1 MEEKNTNH
9 SKNNNRNDNNRLVDR
24 NHNCQSIRSQ
34 RVGGLILA
42 AGLSTRMG
50 QSKPLTK
57 FLDNNLI
64 DQTIKTMYDAG
75 IDHIHVVTGFEQER
89 VEAYLQANDLFNRIH
104 TIWNPNYG
112 NGSIL
117 TSIKTGLPRLKE
129 FDYVFIQL
137 VDLPCILPETYQK
150 LWETMLASG
159 KKAVIPTVDGRRGHP
174 VLIDMSLLPEILSY
188 ENAAGGGGLRVFW
201 KLLGDEF
208 LEVPVT
214 DCGSVMDTDTK
225 EQLREAERYLIQRRN
240 AENTE
245 HKVDV
250 SLR

>member
-1 MEEKNTNH
+1 M
-9 SKNNNRNDNNRLVDR
+9 NRYDNKRK
-24 NHNCQSIRSQ
+24 I
-34 RVGGLILA
+34 GGLILA

-50 QSKPLTK
+50 QSKPLMK
-57 FLDNNLI
+57 FLNKNLI

-75 IDHIHVVTGFEQER
+75 IGNIQVVTGFEHER
-89 VEAYLQANDLFNRIH
+89 VEAYLQENYPSDRIH
-104 TIWNPNYG
+104 TICNPNYG

-117 TSIKTGLPRLKE
+117 TSIKTGLPKLKD

-159 KKAVIPTVDGRRGHP
+159 KKAVIPTVDGKRGHP

-188 ENAAGGGGLRVFW
+188 ENAAGGGGLRGFW
-201 KLLGDEF
+201 KQLGDEF

-214 DCGSVMDTDTK
+214 DRGSVMDTDTK
-225 EQLREAERYLIQRRN
+225 EQLREAEMYLMQRRE
-240 AENTE
+240 AEDVG
-245 HKVDV
+245 HKTNEE
-250 SLR
+250 

>member
-1 MEEKNTNH
+1 MVERETN
-9 SKNNNRNDNNRLVDR
+9 
-24 NHNCQSIRSQ
+24 RSLH
-34 RVGGLILA
+34 VGGLILA

-57 FLDNNLI
+57 FLNKNLI

-75 IDHIHVVTGFEQER
+75 IGNIKVVTGYEQER
-89 VEAYLQANDLFNRIH
+89 VESYLQTNYSADCIY
-104 TIWNPNYG
+104 TIWNPNYE

-117 TSIKTGLPRLKE
+117 TSIKTGLPKLKD

-137 VDLPCILPETYQK
+137 VDLPCILPETYLK

-159 KKAVIPTVDGRRGHP
+159 KKAVIPTVDERRGHP

-188 ENAAGGGGLRVFW
+188 ENAAGGGGLRGFW
-201 KLLGDEF
+201 KQLGDEF

-214 DCGSVMDTDTK
+214 DRGCIMDTDTK
-225 EQLREAERYLIQRRN
+225 EQLREAEWYLKQYRKADSIS
-240 AENTE
+240 
-245 HKVDV
+245 HKIDEE
-250 SLR
+250 

>member
-1 MEEKNTNH
+1 MEEKNTNR
-9 SKNNNRNDNNRLVDR
+9 SKNNNRDDNDRVVDH
-24 NHNCQSIRSQ
+24 NHNCQSNRNL

-57 FLDNNLI
+57 FLDKNLI

-75 IDHIHVVTGFEQER
+75 IDNIQVVTGFEQER
-89 VEAYLQANDLFNRIH
+89 VEAYLQASDSSNRIH
-104 TIWNPNYG
+104 TIWNPNYE

-117 TSIKTGLPRLKE
+117 TSIKVGLPGLKE

-188 ENAAGGGGLRVFW
+188 ENAAGGGLRGFW

-214 DCGSVMDTDTK
+214 DRGSVMDTDTK
-225 EQLREAERYLIQRRN
+225 EQLREAELYLMQRRE
-240 AENTE
+240 AEDIR
-245 HKVDV
+245 HKTDEE
-250 SLR
+250 

>member
-1 MEEKNTNH
+1 MEEKNINH
-9 SKNNNRNDNNRLVDR
+9 SKNNNLDDNNRFADS
-24 NHNCQSIRSQ
+24 NHNWQSNCSKCA
-34 RVGGLILA
+34 GGLILA

-57 FLDNNLI
+57 FLNKNLI

-75 IDHIHVVTGFEQER
+75 IDNIQVVTGFEQER
-89 VEAYLQANDLFNRIH
+89 VEAYLKENYSSDHIH
-104 TIWNPNYG
+104 TIWNPHYE

-117 TSIKTGLPRLKE
+117 TSIKTGLPKLKN
-129 FDYVFIQL
+129 FNYVFIQL

-174 VLIDMSLLPEILSY
+174 VLIDMSLLADILSY
-188 ENAAGGGGLRVFW
+188 ESASGGGGLRGFW
-201 KLLGDEF
+201 KQLGDEF

-214 DCGSVMDTDTK
+214 DRGIVMDTDTK
-225 EQLREAERYLIQRRN
+225 EQLWKAELYLMQRTKIRQ
-240 AENTE
+240 
-245 HKVDV
+245 
-250 SLR
+250 